1 MPFKVGSHEGTCC
14 RDMSRG
20 RISCA
25 VHTEGLVAGTCRDF
39 VFWLVYFPKCR
50 GDMSHEQFT
59 RGDLAFNRGV
69 TLFCRRDMSPQFKLI
84 WIQGTCRGDKISSL
98 RQDFLWKSSV
108 HTMGFVAGTKSPRR
122 INHSSSFRASCVCPW
137 LLHSWHKPLPTGP
150 LLATLLITQV
160 HKGTVQKAE
169 FGAEGGIAGRARI
182 NISSQR
188 NVFWNLW

>member
-1 MPFKVGSHEGTCC
+1 
-14 RDMSRG
+14 MSRG

-108 HTMGFVAGTKSPRR
+108 HTMGFVAGTKSPRPVP
-122 INHSSSFRASCVCPW
+122 ATCPLVW
-137 LLHSWHKPLPTGP
+137 ADLKARLHMRFSMRFWCDFDANLSTN
-150 LLATLLITQV
+150 LAQAYPARVYSRVKLQQNTAKL
-160 HKGTVQKAE
+160 AE
-169 FGAEGGIAGRARI
+169 IRKNG
-182 NISSQR
+182 
-188 NVFWNLW
+188 VFK